1 MCGRFSDRL
10 DTSDLVEAFGL
21 DGADEDLPARFNIA
35 PRALV
40 PVIANNRPRRLSA
53 FRWGLVPWWAK
64 DLKMGDRFINARI
77 EDLSRRAAFK
87 SGETRRCLVLA
98 DGFYEWKREGK
109 RKAPWFFELEDH
121 RPFGFAGIW
130 DSWKQPDGTR
140 LLSCTLLTTQA
151 AGLPGTVHDRM
162 PVVLPRELYGTWLSR
177 EVIPLETWAPRLAE
191 VVPPWVGRPVSP
203 YVNSADHEGA
213 ECIAPPPAPIS

>member
-1 MCGRFSDRL
+1 M
-10 DTSDLVEAFGL
+10 
-21 DGADEDLPARFNIA
+21 
-35 PRALV
+35 
-40 PVIANNRPRRLSA
+40 PVIGNNRPQRLSA

-77 EDLSRRAAFK
+77 EDLPRRAAFK

-121 RPFGFAGIW
+121 RPFAFAGIW
-130 DSWKQPDGTR
+130 DSWKQPDGAR

-151 AGLPGTVHDRM
+151 AGLPATVHDRM
-162 PVVLPRELYGTWLSR
+162 PVVLPRDLYATWLSR
-177 EVIPLETWAPRLAE
+177 EAIPLETWAPRLGECRAA
-191 VVPPWVGRPVSP
+191 VGRPAGLAVRELRRPRGRGLPRAPAAVAELVGTVGEACSWELRGSSVAWP
-203 YVNSADHEGA
+203 RRVGQRPGYPGRGA
-213 ECIAPPPAPIS
+213 